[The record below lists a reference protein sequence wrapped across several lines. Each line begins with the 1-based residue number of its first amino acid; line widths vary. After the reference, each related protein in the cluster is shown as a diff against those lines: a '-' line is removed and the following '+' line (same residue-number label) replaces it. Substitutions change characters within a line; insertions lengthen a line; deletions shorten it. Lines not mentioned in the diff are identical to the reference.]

1 MTIISTAKPVSLDE
15 ALAIADA
22 REQEI
27 VNEADYDLFP
37 SFPPIDDAA
46 KVIRSIDWN
55 DVGIRTRD
63 GAGALLLFAMKL
75 SEWSYEFHNNLYD
88 RYCNS
93 EPDFSSV
100 EIKD

>member
-1 MTIISTAKPVSLDE
+1 MTIMPTSKPVSLEE

-27 VNEADYDLFP
+27 VDEANYDLFP

-55 DVGIRTRD
+55 DVGVRTRK

-88 RYCNS
+88 RYAS
-93 EPDFSSV
+93 FTDVGPKV
-100 EIKD
+100 ENN